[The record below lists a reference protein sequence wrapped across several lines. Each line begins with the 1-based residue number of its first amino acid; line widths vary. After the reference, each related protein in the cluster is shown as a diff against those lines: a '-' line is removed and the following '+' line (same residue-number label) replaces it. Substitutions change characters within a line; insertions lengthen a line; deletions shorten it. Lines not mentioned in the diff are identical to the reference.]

1 MEEVEIANL
10 KEQESIRQARNKEKR
25 EQAQKRENAM
35 LEKLKQ
41 RELQQQQETL
51 KPTVDEKL
59 KGANE

>member
-10 KEQESIRQARNKEKR
+10 KEQESIRQARYKEKR

-41 RELQQQQETL
+41 RELQ
-51 KPTVDEKL
+51 
-59 KGANE
+59 